1 MEKSTGGVS
10 LTFVVFIVFLIL
22 KLTNNIDWSWWWVT
36 SPLWLPFLV
45 ALSVICLILVI
56 AIILVI
62 LGLSFGMSLNEIQ
75 EKAKS
80 IKNKS

>member
-36 SPLWLPFLV
+36 SPFWLPFLV
-45 ALSVICLILVI
+45 ALGVICLILVI

-62 LGLSFGMSLNEIQ
+62 LGLSFVMSLNEIQ